1 MGSYLVTGGAG
12 FIGSHVVERLLRNG
26 ERVRVID
33 NFSTGR
39 RDNLLSMAGDI
50 ELFEGDI
57 RSYERVHNATLG
69 VDRVIHLAALP
80 SVPRSV
86 QDPLTTNES
95 NVTGTLNVLLCA
107 RDVGVAK
114 VVLASS
120 SSVYG
125 ANQQLPK
132 HEGLVPQPISPYGV
146 SKLAAEQYA
155 LAFADVYGMPTT
167 ALRYFNVYGPRQD
180 PHSQYTGV
188 VARWLQAARDG
199 AGLVIFGD
207 GHQTRDFTYV
217 DDVVAATLAAAA
229 PEAAVGV
236 ACNVAGGA
244 RHELLDLVAA
254 VEAAADRKLAVTF
267 ADPRPGDVLH
277 SFGDISRAA
286 ELLGYAPSTQLRE
299 GVLRTFLSLQS

>member
-1 MGSYLVTGGAG
+1 MDHYLVTGGAG
-12 FIGSHVVERLLRNG
+12 FIGSHVVERLLRDG
-26 ERVRVID
+26 QRVRVLD

-39 RDNLLSMAGDI
+39 RGNLLSFVDDI
-50 ELFEGDI
+50 ELFEGDL
-57 RSYERVHNATLG
+57 RSYERVHNATTG

-86 QDPLTTNES
+86 QNPLTTNES

-114 VVLASS
+114 VVVASS

-125 ANQQLPK
+125 ANPQLPK

-155 LAFADVYGMPTT
+155 LAFADVYGLPTT

-180 PHSQYTGV
+180 PHSQYSGV

-199 AGLVIFGD
+199 GELLIFGD

-217 DDVVAATLAAAA
+217 DDVVAATLAAATPA
-229 PEAAVGV
+229 AAVGL

-244 RHELLDLVAA
+244 QHELLDLVAA
-254 VEAAADRKLAVTF
+254 VEAAAERSLTVSF
-267 ADPRPGDVLH
+267 ADLRPGDVLH
-277 SFGDISRAA
+277 SFGDIRRAA
-286 ELLGYAPSTQLRE
+286 DLLGYVPRTGLRE
-299 GVLRTFLSLQS
+299 GVRRTYESV